1 MTNSISEI
9 EGSDAIFIIGSNTT
23 EAHPVI
29 ASKMKRAVRNGTKLI
44 VADPRKIGM
53 SEIADIAV
61 QQNPGS
67 DIALINGMINVIINE
82 GLLDQEFIDK
92 KTENFEE
99 IKEVI
104 KEFTPQKTEEITG
117 VDKEK
122 IIEMAR
128 IYGKANKGA
137 IYYAMGITQ
146 HVSGTANVLS
156 IANLAMLT
164 GNVGKESTGVNP
176 LRGQNNVQGAC
187 DLGGL
192 PNVYPG
198 YQKVENKDNLEKF
211 KKAWNVDYLSQN
223 NGLTVVEMLDAVTD
237 DKLNAL
243 YIMGENP
250 IISDPNQKHVQKAYE
265 KLDFLVVQDIFL
277 TETAK
282 YADVVLPA
290 ACFAE
295 KDGTFTN
302 SDRRIQIVNKA
313 VEPPGEA
320 MADWK
325 ILQEIS
331 NRLGMKMDYK
341 SSSEVMDEIAEMT
354 PIYGGISYKRI
365 KENTLQWPCKDEK
378 SSGTKFLHKGEFAR
392 GKGRFHPI
400 SYIPPVE
407 KVDDEYSFIMMTGRM
422 LYQYHSGTMTRNS
435 SSIDKHQSDSY
446 IEMNPLDASKLNLK
460 DKQRV
465 KVSSRRGEIET
476 FVKLDSKIRKGQ
488 LFMPFHYSESPAN
501 RLTND
506 NLDPTAKIPEL
517 KVTAVSIEKV

>member
-9 EGSDAIFIIGSNTT
+9 EGSDAIFIIGSNTS

-53 SEIADIAV
+53 SEVADIAV

-82 GLLDQEFIDK
+82 GLLDQDFIDE
-92 KTENFEE
+92 KTENFNE

-104 KEFTPQKTEEITG
+104 KEFTPQKVEDITG

-198 YQKVENKDNLEKF
+198 YQKVEEKENLEKF
-211 KKAWNVDYLSQN
+211 KKGWDVDYLSQK
-223 NGLTVVEMLDAVTD
+223 NGLTVVEMLDAAD
-237 DKLNAL
+237 EDKLNAL

-250 IISDPNQKHVQKAYE
+250 IISDPNQNHVKKVYE

-290 ACFAE
+290 SCFAE

-302 SDRRIQIVNKA
+302 SDRRIQMVNKA
-313 VEPPGEA
+313 VDAPGEA

-331 NRLGMKMDYK
+331 NRLGMDMDYDSAK
-341 SSSEVMDEIAEMT
+341 DVMKEIADMT

-365 KENTLQWPCKDEK
+365 KEKTLQWPCKDKNSE
-378 SSGTKFLHKGEFAR
+378 GTKFLHKGEFAR

-407 KVDDEYSFIMMTGRM
+407 KVDDEYGFIMMTGRM

-435 SSIDKHQSDSY
+435 SSIDEHQSDSY
-446 IEMNPLDASKLNLK
+446 IEMNPLDASRLNLK
-460 DKQRV
+460 NKQRV

-476 FVKLDSKIRKGQ
+476 FVKLDNKIRKGQ